1 VSSVRKAYLPLW
13 LHLQLPDMTFR
24 NGVSIRSLSEAE
36 KPDVSSWGQFMSP
49 DEIRRVSQF
58 GRWMC
63 LDFEVEHPHQGG
75 GTPIE
80 AKASRTLANTM
91 LALQVVA
98 PVGCY
103 IFDVFIQSGDTS
115 LNLYQVDHNQIL
127 TSAGCARMSGAGT
140 LSLEEIEKVVD
151 GVLALIETEQP
162 RLNTPLGLLLN
173 GMSGGDIYVKTLLWV
188 AAMDSI
194 LMAEKAK
201 AFKQRLCKI
210 LGSETEVFPGLEAQ
224 GVPPYSVDDLASD
237 IYVLR
242 NQIAHGGVILSRFL
256 ELPPVSSKR
265 NVNASYPGLV
275 TYVNVLHEASI
286 VLLCRLLRHIIL
298 RDMLPIFT
306 APKQWKHFLEVK

>member
-24 NGVSIRSLSEAE
+24 NGVSIRSLSEAD
-36 KPDVSSWGQFMSP
+36 KPDVSSWVQFMSP
-49 DEIRRVSQF
+49 DEIARVSQF

-91 LALQVVA
+91 LALQVAA

-103 IFDVFIQSGDTS
+103 TFDIFIQSGETS
-115 LNLYQVDHNQIL
+115 LNLYQIDHNQVL
-127 TSAGCARMSGAGT
+127 TSASCARMSGAGA
-140 LSLEEIEKVVD
+140 LSPEEIKKVVD
-151 GVLALIETEQP
+151 GVLVLIETEQP
-162 RLNTPLGLLLN
+162 RLNTPLGLLLS
-173 GMSGGDIYVKTLLWV
+173 GMSGGDKYVKTLLWV

-201 AFKQRLCKI
+201 VFKQRLCKI
-210 LGSETEVFPGLEAQ
+210 LGPETEVFPGLEAQ

-242 NQIAHGGVILSRFL
+242 NQIAHGGVIPSRFL
-256 ELPPVSSKR
+256 ELPPVSSTR

-275 TYVNVLHEASI
+275 NYANVLHEASI
-286 VLLCRLLRHIIL
+286 LLLCRLLRHIIL
-298 RDMLPIFT
+298 RDLLAIFT
-306 APKQWKHFLEVK
+306 APKLWKHFLEVE

>member
-1 VSSVRKAYLPLW
+1 MSSVQKAYLPLW
-13 LHLQLPDMTFR
+13 LHLQLPDMTFG
-24 NGVSIRSLSEAE
+24 NGVSIRSLAEAE

-49 DEIRRVSQF
+49 DEMTRVSQF

-91 LALQVVA
+91 LALQVAA

-103 IFDVFIQSGDTS
+103 TFDIFIQSGDTT
-115 LNLYQVDHNQIL
+115 LNLYQIDRNQIL
-127 TSAGCARMSGAGT
+127 TSAACARMSGAGA
-140 LSLEEIEKVVD
+140 LSREGIEKVVN
-151 GVLALIETEQP
+151 GILALIETEKP

-173 GMSGGDIYVKTLLWV
+173 GMSGGDMYVKTLLWV

-201 AFKQRLCKI
+201 VFKQRLCKI
-210 LGSETEVFPGLEAQ
+210 LGPATEVFPGLEAQ

-237 IYVLR
+237 IYILR

-256 ELPPVSSKR
+256 ELPPVSSTR
-265 NVNASYPGLV
+265 DISATYPGLL
-275 TYVNVLHEASI
+275 TYANVLHEASI

-298 RDMLPIFT
+298 QDMLPVFIDLE
-306 APKQWKHFLEVK
+306 QWERLLKVK